1 MFRNK
6 RYMTKGI
13 AGDVPVTIQILL
25 WNLIDNMEISQKDYL
40 QVFTLSDDGGRQKI
54 IHTQEMP
61 DYKREYLISLSDT
74 PVFCGRIFVMD
85 ENEYSIMLRADEY

>member
-13 AGDVPVTIQILL
+13 ASDVPVPIQILL
-25 WNLIDNMEISQKDYL
+25 WNLIDTMDVSQKDYL
-40 QVFTLSDDGGRQKI
+40 QIFTLSCDGGRQKI
-54 IHTQEMP
+54 IHTQEIP

-85 ENEYSIMLRADEY
+85 KNKYSIMLRADEY

>member
-13 AGDVPVTIQILL
+13 TCDVPVLIQILL
-25 WNLIDNMEISQKDYL
+25 WNLIDTMDVSQKDYL

-54 IHTQEMP
+54 IHTQEIP
-61 DYKREYLISLSDT
+61 EYKREYLISLSDT
-74 PVFCGRIFVMD
+74 PLFAGKIFVMD
-85 ENEYSIMLRADEY
+85 ESEYSIMLKADEY